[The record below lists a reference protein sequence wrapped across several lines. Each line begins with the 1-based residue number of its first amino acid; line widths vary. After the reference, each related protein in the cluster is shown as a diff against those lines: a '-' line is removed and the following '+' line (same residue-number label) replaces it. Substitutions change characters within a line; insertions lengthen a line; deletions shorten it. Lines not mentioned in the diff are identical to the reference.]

1 MLLRNAKRYVG
12 DFYREYVGVN
22 RACCVVVVTW
32 NNQSALIKTWCK
44 LCYWPMLYI
53 TLTTQRVTN
62 MCHYV
67 MVLFEGYGFMS
78 EGRCVFCAMNLV
90 GCRKH
95 FTSHNL
101 IEMSSSLYVSIIC
114 KFTEPIQMLPIQKD
128 FSRDGTR

>member
-1 MLLRNAKRYVG
+1 MNSTY
-12 DFYREYVGVN
+12 
-22 RACCVVVVTW
+22 CVVVVIRD
-32 NNQSALIKTWCK
+32 NQSALIKTWCK
-44 LCYWPMLYI
+44 LSYWPMLYI

-78 EGRCVFCAMNLV
+78 EGRCVFCAMNFV
-90 GCRKH
+90 GCKKH

-128 FSRDGTR
+128 FSREGTR